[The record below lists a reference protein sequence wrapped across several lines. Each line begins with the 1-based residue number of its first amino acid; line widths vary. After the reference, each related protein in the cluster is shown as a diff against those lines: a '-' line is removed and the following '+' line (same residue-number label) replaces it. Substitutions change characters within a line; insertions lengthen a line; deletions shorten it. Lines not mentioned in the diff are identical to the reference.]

1 MDHRL
6 QQLSVWVGS
15 ALAETIERIEPA
27 SSDAS
32 FRRYF
37 RVTANA
43 QQYIAMDAPPDRE
56 NCRPFVDIA
65 RAFGQ
70 VGVNVPQVLFQD
82 LDNGFLLLTDF
93 GSEHYLSAL
102 NESTA
107 NRLYRDAMN
116 SLLLLQRGADARV
129 LKLPAYDHALLLRE
143 MELFR
148 EWFLVRYLN
157 ISLKGAAAELLDSLF
172 EFLAQDALAQPT
184 SWVHRDY
191 HSRNLMVTSERNPGV
206 LDFQDAVVGPVT
218 YDLVSLLKDCYIA
231 WPRSS
236 VEGWVAEFISTRFE
250 SRDNVAFEQFLRW
263 FDLMGVQRQLKAIG
277 IFARLNL
284 RDGKPGYLK
293 DIPRTL
299 SYVLDVLPRY
309 ELFPQMSTFL
319 REEVLPRLDQNR
331 LG

>member
-15 ALAETIERIEPA
+15 KLAASIEHIEPA

-37 RVTANA
+37 RVTADA
-43 QQYIAMDAPPDRE
+43 HKYIAMDAPPDRE
-56 NCRPFVDIA
+56 NCRPFVDVA
-65 RAFGQ
+65 HAFAQ

-102 NESTA
+102 NASTA

-116 SLLLLQRGADARV
+116 SLLLLQRGADERV
-129 LKLPAYDHALLLRE
+129 LKLPAYDHALLHRE

-157 ISLKGAAAELLDSLF
+157 IPLDGTVAELLDSLF
-172 EFLAQDALAQPT
+172 EFLAQDALTQPT
-184 SWVHRDY
+184 SWVHRDF
-191 HSRNLMVTSERNPGV
+191 HSRNLMVTSERSPGV

-236 VEGWVAEFISTRFE
+236 VEGWVAEFFHSRFE
-250 SRDNVAFEQFLRW
+250 PNDNIRLDQFLRW

-284 RDGKPGYLK
+284 RDSKPGYLK

-309 ELFPQMSTFL
+309 ELFPQMSAFL
-319 REEVLPRLDQNR
+319 NEEVLPRLDQKR
-331 LG
+331 IG